1 MIKLTNYYFGI
12 MQQKEV
18 EKLKNKISILK
29 SKQVLILDEKSK
41 LMVREMNAES
51 ELYKMGKIKKTKIA
65 TFFFN

>member
-1 MIKLTNYYFGI
+1 

-41 LMVREMNAES
+41 LMVRDMNAES
-51 ELYKMGKIKKTKIA
+51 ELFKMGKIKKTKIA